1 MLSGFELILLTD
13 MEITI
18 SFDEA
23 EHFVAKIASHLHD
36 TFTHFITYFKLR
48 THIIIHQYLN
58 NKPFKYC
65 YCPFG
70 TICTHSLKQD
80 VNSELTLSVE

>member
-1 MLSGFELILLTD
+1 MLSGFELILLTN

-36 TFTHFITYFKLR
+36 TFIHFINYFKLR
-48 THIIIHQYLN
+48 THIIIH
-58 NKPFKYC
+58 
-65 YCPFG
+65 
-70 TICTHSLKQD
+70 
-80 VNSELTLSVE
+80 